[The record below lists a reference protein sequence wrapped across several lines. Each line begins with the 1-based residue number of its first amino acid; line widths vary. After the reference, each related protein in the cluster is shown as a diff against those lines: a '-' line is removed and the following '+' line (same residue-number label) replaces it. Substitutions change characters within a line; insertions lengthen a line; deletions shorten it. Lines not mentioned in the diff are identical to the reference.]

1 MKKSRPPAYYLRRLG
16 IYIAIAI
23 FGSTSPVVAVEFN
36 VDILDS
42 EDRENIDL
50 SRFFRAGYIMPE
62 TYTLSMRLNDRGIS
76 DQDITFVAKNTR
88 GSTGCRSLP
97 DA

>member
-1 MKKSRPPAYYLRRLG
+1 MKKNRPPAYYLRRLG
-16 IYIAIAI
+16 VYIAIAI

-50 SRFFRAGYIMPE
+50 SRFSRAGYIMPG
-62 TYTLSMRLNDRGIS
+62 TYTLSMRLTIMGFPIRIS
-76 DQDITFVAKNTR
+76 L
-88 GSTGCRSLP
+88 SLKELATINWLLKP
-97 DA
+97 A

>member
-50 SRFFRAGYIMPE
+50 SRFSRAGYIMPG

>member
-1 MKKSRPPAYYLRRLG
+1 MKKSKPPAYYLRRLG
-16 IYIAIAI
+16 VYIAIAI

-50 SRFFRAGYIMPE
+50 SRFSRPDILCPE
-62 TYTLSMRLNDRGIS
+62 P
-76 DQDITFVAKNTR
+76 TR
-88 GSTGCRSLP
+88 
-97 DA
+97 

>member
-1 MKKSRPPAYYLRRLG
+1 MDFKKMKKSRPPAFYLRRLG

-36 VDILDS
+36 IDILDS

-50 SRFFRAGYIMPE
+50 SRFSRAGYIMPG
-62 TYTLSMRLNDRGIS
+62 TYTLSMRLNEHSIS
-76 DQDITFVAKNTR
+76 DQDVSFLKEPATMKWW
-88 GSTGCRSLP
+88 
-97 DA
+97 